1 MPCPCFIPSPRSLI
15 RSPQST
21 VHCPDFLL
29 TAKQNGYKHSNEEI
43 KKVLEI
49 NYNCR
54 KQFFWVTR
62 DNCQNRSHSRAI
74 PSPIHA
80 ENWAVI
86 TTMSPSARMLSPVP
100 APQSFSYLGNTLRST
115 SFGHRYSA
123 PQASCQ
129 VGIVH
134 RIKQGNSPVDSKK
147 NLSLCGK

>member
-1 MPCPCFIPSPRSLI
+1 MPCPCFIPSPRSVI

-54 KQFFWVTR
+54 KQFFELPVTIAKIVLTR
-62 DNCQNRSHSRAI
+62 E

-86 TTMSPSARMLSPVP
+86 TTMSPSARMLYTRPSSTILFISWKYAQINQFWP
-100 APQSFSYLGNTLRST
+100 SLFSST
-115 SFGHRYSA
+115 GIVSSRYS
-123 PQASCQ
+123 P
-129 VGIVH
+129 
-134 RIKQGNSPVDSKK
+134 PY
-147 NLSLCGK
+147 

>member
-54 KQFFWVTR
+54 KQFFELPVTIAKIVLTR
-62 DNCQNRSHSRAI
+62 E